1 MFSCVVSQ
9 ICDVVCFPRML
20 NCVCFV
26 PRLTGATGQEIQ
38 RRREISS
45 MSLIASIKRDIK
57 AVFERDPAA
66 ISILEV
72 LLAYP
77 GFHARQF
84 HRLAHT
90 LFRWHIPV
98 LPRLI
103 SHISRFLT
111 GIEVHPGAKIGEGL
125 FIDHG
130 MGVVIGE
137 TSEIGDNVTL
147 YQGVTLGGT
156 SHQRAKRHPTLGNNV
171 VVGVGAQLIGDIT
184 IGDNTKVG
192 AGSVVVN
199 SVPAN
204 ATVVGVPGRVVAV
217 RNPDTDTVEKLPDP
231 VGEKLEALERR
242 VAELEQR
249 LAITEGSQDEGI

>member
-1 MFSCVVSQ
+1 M
-9 ICDVVCFPRML
+9 
-20 NCVCFV
+20 
-26 PRLTGATGQEIQ
+26 A
-38 RRREISS
+38 
-45 MSLIASIKRDIK
+45 LIASIKRDIK

-66 ISILEV
+66 ISTLEV

-90 LFRWHIPV
+90 LFQWRIPV

-147 YQGVTLGGT
+147 HQGVTLGGT

-171 VVGVGAQLIGDIT
+171 MVGVGAQLIGNIA

-192 AGSVVVN
+192 SGSVVVN

-231 VGEKLEALERR
+231 VGEKLEALEKR

-249 LAITEGSQDEGI
+249 LAIMEGS

>member
-1 MFSCVVSQ
+1 
-9 ICDVVCFPRML
+9 
-20 NCVCFV
+20 
-26 PRLTGATGQEIQ
+26 
-38 RRREISS
+38 
-45 MSLIASIKRDIK
+45 MSLIASVKRDIK
-57 AVFERDPAA
+57 AAFGHDPAA
-66 ISILEV
+66 VSILEI

-90 LFRWHIPV
+90 LYRWHIPV
-98 LPRLI
+98 LPRLV

-111 GIEVHPGAKIGEGL
+111 GVEIHPGDKIGEGF

-137 TSEIGDNVTL
+137 TAEIGDNVTL
-147 YQGVTLGGT
+147 YQGVTLGGI
-156 SHQRAKRHPTLGNNV
+156 SLQRAKRHPTLGNDV

-192 AGSVVVN
+192 AGSVVVT
-199 SVPAN
+199 SAPAN

-217 RNPDTDTVEKLPDP
+217 RNPDTDTVESLPDP
-231 VGEKLEALERR
+231 VWERLEFLEKR
-242 VAELEQR
+242 VAELEKR
-249 LAITEGSQDEGI
+249 LVVAEGSKR

>member
-1 MFSCVVSQ
+1 MGF
-9 ICDVVCFPRML
+9 F
-20 NCVCFV
+20 
-26 PRLTGATGQEIQ
+26 TGI
-38 RRREISS
+38 R
-45 MSLIASIKRDIK
+45 KDIK
-57 AVFERDPAA
+57 AVFEHDPAA
-66 ISILEV
+66 VSTLEV

-77 GFHARQF
+77 GFHARQS

-111 GIEVHPGAKIGEGL
+111 GIEIHPGAKIGDGF

-171 VVGVGAQLIGDIT
+171 VVGVGAQLIGNIT

-217 RNPDTDTVEKLPDP
+217 RNPDTDTVERLPDP
-231 VGEKLEALERR
+231 VGEKLENLEGRI
-242 VAELEQR
+242 AELEKR
-249 LAITEGSQDEGI
+249 LPSSRKKK

>member
-1 MFSCVVSQ
+1 LVSCGAELRLSFAPVYRGMEKKVQSGKEKSL
-9 ICDVVCFPRML
+9 MS
-20 NCVCFV
+20 FV
-26 PRLTGATGQEIQ
+26 TNIR
-38 RRREISS
+38 
-45 MSLIASIKRDIK
+45 KDIK
-57 AVFERDPAA
+57 AVFEHDPAA
-66 ISILEV
+66 ASTLEI

-84 HRLAHT
+84 HRLSHT

-111 GIEVHPGAKIGEGL
+111 GIEIHPGAKIGEGF

-137 TSEIGDNVTL
+137 TSEIGDNVTI

-156 SHQRAKRHPTLGNNV
+156 SHQRTKRHPTLGNNV
-171 VVGVGAQLIGDIT
+171 VIGVGAQLIGAIT
-184 IGDNTKVG
+184 IGDNSKVG
-192 AGSVVVN
+192 AGSVVVT

-204 ATVVGVPGRVVAV
+204 ATVVGVPGRVVAI
-217 RNPDTDTVEKLPDP
+217 RNPDTDTIERLPDP
-231 VGEKLEALERR
+231 VGEKLEGLERR
-242 VAELEQR
+242 IAELEQH
-249 LAITEGSQDEGI
+249 LAIVEGSKDEGI

>member
-1 MFSCVVSQ
+1 
-9 ICDVVCFPRML
+9 ML
-20 NCVCFV
+20 
-26 PRLTGATGQEIQ
+26 
-38 RRREISS
+38 
-45 MSLIASIKRDIK
+45 LITSIKKDIK
-57 AVFERDPAA
+57 AAFEHDPAA
-66 ISILEV
+66 ANILEI

-77 GFHARQF
+77 GFHARQY

-111 GIEVHPGAKIGEGL
+111 GIEIHPGAKIGERF

-137 TSEIGDNVTL
+137 TAEIGDNVTL

-156 SHQRAKRHPTLGNNV
+156 SHQRTKRHPTLGNNV
-171 VVGVGAQLIGDIT
+171 VVGVGAQLIGAIT

-192 AGSVVVN
+192 AGSVVVT

-204 ATVVGVPGRVVAV
+204 ATVVGVPGRVVAI

-242 VAELEQR
+242 IAELEKHLAR
-249 LAITEGSQDEGI
+249 LERNNDEGI

>member
-1 MFSCVVSQ
+1 
-9 ICDVVCFPRML
+9 
-20 NCVCFV
+20 
-26 PRLTGATGQEIQ
+26 
-38 RRREISS
+38 

-57 AVFERDPAA
+57 AAFEHDPAA
-66 ISILEV
+66 VSTLEV

-90 LFRWHIPV
+90 LYRWHIPI
-98 LPRLI
+98 LPRLL

-111 GIEVHPGAKIGEGL
+111 GIEIHPGAKIGEGF

-137 TSEIGDNVTL
+137 TTEIGDNVTL
-147 YQGVTLGGT
+147 YQDVTLGGT
-156 SHQRAKRHPTLGNNV
+156 SQQKRKRHPTLGNNV
-171 VVGVGAQLIGDIT
+171 VVGVGAQLIGAIT
-184 IGDNTKVG
+184 IGDNSKVG
-192 AGSVVVN
+192 AGSVVVT

-204 ATVVGVPGRVVAV
+204 TTVVGVPGRVVEI

-242 VAELEQR
+242 IAELEER
-249 LAITEGSQDEGI
+249 LAIGEGHEGI